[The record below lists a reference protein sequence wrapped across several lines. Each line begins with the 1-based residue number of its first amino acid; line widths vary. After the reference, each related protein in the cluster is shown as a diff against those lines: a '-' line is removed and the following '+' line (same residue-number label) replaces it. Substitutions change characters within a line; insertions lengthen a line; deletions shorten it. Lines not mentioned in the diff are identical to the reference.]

1 MPSSA
6 AGHALSSTVRRGD
19 IRTAAINAMIAAV
32 IVREDR
38 VRDAVESIS
47 DRTHRLGFQVY
58 RNESSS
64 ERNHEIENR
73 LTFKSPKISVKYAI
87 IHRLVNRGNR
97 VAIGCHQTALDPTRH
112 QYYIRPMTNA
122 QERKAQERQARRRRI
137 QEAARTVFTER
148 GYAGAS
154 IELIARAAQLSV
166 GAIYLYFR
174 SKEDLYVS
182 LIEDTLT
189 VFDVEMAQIREQAE
203 PSNRLRDTWSILVRW
218 AEKDAEGPRILRL
231 LAQPAIRPQL
241 SDEVVSAVSA
251 GIGRVQDHIGACVAD
266 GIHAGIYRQVNAR
279 EIADLAWSVLLGSL
293 DAAEMH
299 TNIGL
304 GTEVLATRTDR
315 ALQLIES
322 ALVPSVSGSLRAVA

>member
-1 MPSSA
+1 M
-6 AGHALSSTVRRGD
+6 RWDD
-19 IRTAAINAMIAAV
+19 IACYN
-32 IVREDR
+32 
-38 VRDAVESIS
+38 
-47 DRTHRLGFQVY
+47 
-58 RNESSS
+58 
-64 ERNHEIENR
+64 
-73 LTFKSPKISVKYAI
+73 SP
-87 IHRLVNRGNR
+87 
-97 VAIGCHQTALDPTRH
+97 LDPPRH
-112 QYYIRPMTNA
+112 QYYIASMTNA

-137 QEAARTVFTER
+137 QEAARAVFTER

-189 VFDVEMAQIREQAE
+189 VFDVEMARLREQTE
-203 PSNRLRDTWSILVRW
+203 VSNRLRDTWSILVRW
-218 AEKDAEGPRILRL
+218 AENDPEGPRILRL

-241 SDEVVSAVSA
+241 SDEVVAAVSS
-251 GIGRVQDHIGACVAD
+251 GISRVQDHLGACVAD
-266 GIHAGIYRQVNAR
+266 GIHAGIYRQANAR
-279 EIADLAWSVLLGSL
+279 EIADLAWSVLLGSM

-304 GTEVLATRTDR
+304 SAEPLSARADR

-322 ALVPSVSGSLRAVA
+322 ALSTQVAGSLRAVA

>member
-1 MPSSA
+1 
-6 AGHALSSTVRRGD
+6 
-19 IRTAAINAMIAAV
+19 
-32 IVREDR
+32 
-38 VRDAVESIS
+38 
-47 DRTHRLGFQVY
+47 
-58 RNESSS
+58 
-64 ERNHEIENR
+64 
-73 LTFKSPKISVKYAI
+73 
-87 IHRLVNRGNR
+87 
-97 VAIGCHQTALDPTRH
+97 
-112 QYYIRPMTNA
+112 MTNA

-189 VFDVEMAQIREQAE
+189 VFDVEMAQLREQTEVA
-203 PSNRLRDTWSILVRW
+203 SRLRETWSILVRW
-218 AEKDAEGPRILRL
+218 AEKDPEGPRILRL

-241 SDEVVSAVSA
+241 SDEVVAAVCA
-251 GIGRVQDHIGACVAD
+251 GISRVQDHIGACVAD
-266 GIHAGIYRQVNAR
+266 GIHAGIYRQSNAR

-304 GTEVLATRTDR
+304 GQDPLVTRTDR
-315 ALQLIES
+315 ALQLIEN
-322 ALVPSVSGSLRAVA
+322 ALTPQVAGSLRAVA

>member
-1 MPSSA
+1 
-6 AGHALSSTVRRGD
+6 
-19 IRTAAINAMIAAV
+19 
-32 IVREDR
+32 
-38 VRDAVESIS
+38 
-47 DRTHRLGFQVY
+47 
-58 RNESSS
+58 
-64 ERNHEIENR
+64 
-73 LTFKSPKISVKYAI
+73 
-87 IHRLVNRGNR
+87 
-97 VAIGCHQTALDPTRH
+97 
-112 QYYIRPMTNA
+112 MTNA

-189 VFDVEMAQIREQAE
+189 VFDVEMAQIREHAE
-203 PSNRLRDTWSILVRW
+203 VSNRLRETWSILVRW
-218 AEKDAEGPRILRL
+218 AEKDPEGPRILRL
-231 LAQPAIRPQL
+231 LAQPVIRPQL

-251 GIGRVQDHIGACVAD
+251 GIRRIQDHIGACVAD
-266 GIHAGIYRQVNAR
+266 GIHAGLFRQTNAR
-279 EIADLAWSVLLGSL
+279 DIADLAWSVLLGSL

-304 GTEVLATRTDR
+304 GNEPLAARTDR

-322 ALVPSVSGSLRAVA
+322 ALAPSMSSALRAVA

>member
-1 MPSSA
+1 
-6 AGHALSSTVRRGD
+6 
-19 IRTAAINAMIAAV
+19 
-32 IVREDR
+32 
-38 VRDAVESIS
+38 
-47 DRTHRLGFQVY
+47 
-58 RNESSS
+58 
-64 ERNHEIENR
+64 
-73 LTFKSPKISVKYAI
+73 
-87 IHRLVNRGNR
+87 
-97 VAIGCHQTALDPTRH
+97 
-112 QYYIRPMTNA
+112 MTNA

-189 VFDVEMAQIREQAE
+189 VFDVEMAQLRERAE
-203 PSNRLRDTWSILVRW
+203 ISNRLRETWDILVRW
-218 AEKDAEGPRILRL
+218 AEKDLEGPRILRL

-241 SDEVVSAVSA
+241 SDEVVTAVSA
-251 GIGRVQDHIGACVAD
+251 GINRVQDHIGACIAD
-266 GIHAGIYRQVNAR
+266 GIHAGAYRQVNAR

-299 TNIGL
+299 TNLGL
-304 GTEVLATRTDR
+304 GSEPLADR
-315 ALQLIES
+315 ADRVLRFIES
-322 ALVPSVSGSLRAVA
+322 ALTPTLAGSLRAVA